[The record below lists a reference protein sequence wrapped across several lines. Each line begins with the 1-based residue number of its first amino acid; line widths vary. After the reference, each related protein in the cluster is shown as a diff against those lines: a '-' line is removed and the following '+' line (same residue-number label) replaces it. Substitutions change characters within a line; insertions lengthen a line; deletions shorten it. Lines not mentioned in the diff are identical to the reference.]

1 MNVLM
6 AYGDGDA
13 IQARQTEE
21 PASCIEKTGAELE
34 KVRTKEA
41 RIEKGP
47 ACNQVSWSFS
57 FSFLAEGVVGGYS
70 RTAKINERK
79 GAPDAIEEE

>member
-6 AYGDGDA
+6 ADGSGDA

-21 PASCIEKTGAELE
+21 PASCIEKTGAEFE
-34 KVRTKEA
+34 ERVRTKEA

-47 ACNQVSWSFS
+47 ACNQVS
-57 FSFLAEGVVGGYS
+57 
-70 RTAKINERK
+70 
-79 GAPDAIEEE
+79 